1 MDISHLKAVLASF
14 LTYLVWIL
22 LTPFCLRLFRIIPL
36 PEPMATYLGTIGS
49 SIAMA
54 IGVLFSARVLMR
66 KPLLACISDQP
77 CFARFLVPFL
87 CGIGCFSLFTLL
99 RIDLAPSHFTWQAP
113 KAGTYCSMLLL
124 VLVMNTIQCASE
136 EFMMR
141 IFPSHAL
148 PDRLGSSLLCTL
160 LFLLPHLGNVELKE
174 GNTILVLFS
183 YVLFGFWG
191 TWESLAEGGFG
202 YSLGIHMANNLV
214 VSLLVGY
221 ESTALRTYPMF
232 MTSERSGNLGELLTL
247 VATLAFSSLFSRH
260 VLAYTL
266 NHHGKQTEANDKAR
280 S

>member
-1 MDISHLKAVLASF
+1 MGILHLKAVLASF

-22 LTPFCLRLFRIIPL
+22 LTPFCLHLFRILPL

-54 IGVLFSARVLMR
+54 TGVLLSARILMR

-77 CFARFLVPFL
+77 HFSRFLVPFL
-87 CGIGCFSLFTLL
+87 CGIGCFTLFTLL
-99 RIDLAPSHFTWQAP
+99 RIALAPNHFTWQAP
-113 KAGTYCSMLLL
+113 QARTYVAMLLL

-160 LFLLPHLGNVELKE
+160 LFLLPHLGNAELKE
-174 GNTILVLFS
+174 GNAVLVLFS
-183 YVLFGFWG
+183 YVIFGFWG

-221 ESTALRTYPMF
+221 KSTALRTYPLF

-247 VATLAFSSLFSRH
+247 VATLSITSLFSRRF
-260 VLAYTL
+260 LTYTR
-266 NHHGKQTEANDKAR
+266 NHHGKQLQANDKAQC
-280 S
+280 

>member
-1 MDISHLKAVLASF
+1 MDILHLKAVLASF

-22 LTPFCLRLFRIIPL
+22 LTPSCLHLFRILPL
-36 PEPMATYLGTIGS
+36 PDPMATYLGTIGS

-54 IGVLFSARVLMR
+54 IGVLLSARVLMR
-66 KPLLACISDQP
+66 KPLLACVSNQP
-77 CFARFLVPFL
+77 CIARFLVPFL
-87 CGIGCFSLFTLL
+87 SGIACFTMFTLL
-99 RIDLAPSHFTWQAP
+99 RIALAPTLFTWQAP
-113 KAGTYCSMLLL
+113 RAGTYASMLLL

-160 LFLLPHLGNVELKE
+160 LFLLPHLGNAELKE
-174 GNTILVLFS
+174 GNALLVLSS
-183 YVLFGFWG
+183 YVIFGFWG

-221 ESTALRTYPMF
+221 ESTPLRTYPLF

-247 VATLAFSSLFSRH
+247 VATLAITSLFSRH
-260 VLAYTL
+260 FLAYTL
-266 NHHGKQTEANDKAR
+266 NHHGKQTEANGKTQ